1 MTDLSGD
8 SGAIGR
14 LIMGGTKDEPQMQV
28 DLKGAASVWRLAV
41 ILQLN
46 LKCWLRHVAA

>member
-14 LIMGGTKDEPQMQV
+14 LLMAGTKEEPRMQV
-28 DLKGAASVWRLAV
+28 DLKGG
-41 ILQLN
+41 QLPGGCM
-46 LKCWLRHVAA
+46 LEMTITTM